1 MLTSQLSR
9 SQTPDFGSPSTTLI
23 STCTK
28 QCNRNLGIGFRLA
41 LTVIIDRVSITVF
54 IGKSNLQTVT
64 RQRQNIQLTTLY
76 RHPSIGTKYIDINV
90 NHFVRLINGIFTGF
104 ISSYTVISQTMDI
117 DSSVFEKLHVTII
130 NSISITNP
138 AILSTHFP
146 MNFFS
151 DIGLSVRYYSPV
163 VRFAPLRERTFEY
176 MLFTILTIVNIP
188 FTIKQRAVERNIL
201 GGRNGTN
208 SQSLINRSGS
218 TSSKSTIEVIA
229 HGKLSIRNID
239 GTGKI
244 AAFHTNTGSSA
255 LCARTCGRHKD
266 RVSVRTGELI
276 AGNTFHFHPLSGT
289 ECKEFFKLSN
299 GRHGHFTFKCFIGKV
314 ISCFVDIGRSIT
326 CRIDTGIKTCLI
338 TETEQTTNFRF

>member
-1 MLTSQLSR
+1 
-9 SQTPDFGSPSTTLI
+9 
-23 STCTK
+23 
-28 QCNRNLGIGFRLA
+28 
-41 LTVIIDRVSITVF
+41 
-54 IGKSNLQTVT
+54 
-64 RQRQNIQLTTLY
+64 
-76 RHPSIGTKYIDINV
+76 
-90 NHFVRLINGIFTGF
+90 
-104 ISSYTVISQTMDI
+104 MDI

-208 SQSLINRSGS
+208 SQSLIDRSGG

-289 ECKEFFKLSN
+289 ECKEFFKLGN

-326 CRIDTGIKTCLI
+326 CRIDTGIETCLI
-338 TETEQTTNFRF
+338 AKAEQTTNFRF

>member
-64 RQRQNIQLTTLY
+64 RQGQDIQLTTLY
-76 RHPSIGTKYIDINV
+76 RYPSIGTKYIDINV
-90 NHFVRLINGIFTGF
+90 NHFVRLINSIFTCF

-188 FTIKQRAVERNIL
+188 FTIKQ
-201 GGRNGTN
+201 
-208 SQSLINRSGS
+208 
-218 TSSKSTIEVIA
+218 
-229 HGKLSIRNID
+229 
-239 GTGKI
+239 
-244 AAFHTNTGSSA
+244 
-255 LCARTCGRHKD
+255 
-266 RVSVRTGELI
+266 
-276 AGNTFHFHPLSGT
+276 
-289 ECKEFFKLSN
+289 
-299 GRHGHFTFKCFIGKV
+299 
-314 ISCFVDIGRSIT
+314 
-326 CRIDTGIKTCLI
+326 
-338 TETEQTTNFRF
+338 